1 MSKEIFNSKETLLA
15 AGEII
20 TISEKLL
27 KAN

>member
-15 AGEII
+15 AGELLPFQK
-20 TISEKLL
+20 KLL